1 MSHPVDQFKPG
12 EKVVVT
18 QQIAQRDRVWST
30 KLEGEVVRYE
40 QQKTGSW
47 FAHSRHDKLWL
58 DRLIIKKADGEIV
71 VCNLDAYTHVEAL
84 DDTPAAPVAAAPAAE
99 DAEEDAE

>member
-12 EKVVVT
+12 QKVVVI
-18 QQIAQRDRVWST
+18 QQIAQRDRVWT
-30 KLEGEVVRYE
+30 NKLEGEVVRYE

-58 DRLIIKKADGEIV
+58 DRLVIKKADGEIV
-71 VCNLDAYTHVEAL
+71 VCNLDPYTHVEAL
-84 DDTPAAPVAAAPAAE
+84 EDAPVVAPAVEEAKAE
-99 DAEEDAE
+99 SAE